1 LKNILNPLC
10 CTPTV
15 VHVHPLGYRS
25 CIPSKGRFRLFLDF
39 RVESSSL
46 ATCCFTY
53 RFVSASS
60 RVISAFSRRSFSLRA
75 ADSSCSRTS
84 VLRFQRKKYR
94 CAAVEA
100 CSVAPPPPE
109 KPRPRECGR
118 CSLVDTLPAE
128 GLRGLPRGL
137 WDDVHHG
144 RGVTDG
150 APQTGVF
157 LPFPL
162 IIHGT
167 VYVTVNMQALGLD
180 CHAGRIGS
188 RASLVWTL
196 RGPGVLG

>member
-84 VLRFQRKKYR
+84 VLRFQRKKSR
-94 CAAVEA
+94 RAAVEA
-100 CSVAPPPPE
+100 CSVAPPPQ
-109 KPRPRECGR
+109 R
-118 CSLVDTLPAE
+118 SLALESADDVVDTLPAE

-137 WDDVHHG
+137 RDDVHHG

-150 APQTGVF
+150 TPQTGVF

-162 IIHGT
+162 
-167 VYVTVNMQALGLD
+167 M
-180 CHAGRIGS
+180 RI
-188 RASLVWTL
+188 
-196 RGPGVLG
+196 